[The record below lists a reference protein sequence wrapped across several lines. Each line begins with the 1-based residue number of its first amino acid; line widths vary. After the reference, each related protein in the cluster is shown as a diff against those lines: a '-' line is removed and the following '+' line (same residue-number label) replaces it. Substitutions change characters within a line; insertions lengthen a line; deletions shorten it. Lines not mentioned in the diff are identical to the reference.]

1 MTVCI
6 AASKGARR
14 GTLKSLRYVRWNPGK
29 ALKPRTSEDQ
39 WQPHPPPQ
47 QLPPP
52 EEPEGDLEEPPAIAE
67 LKTDSCMVAFLLE
80 HCGQEISCWRLM
92 TIFSNW
98 DLQSSQTYS

>member
-1 MTVCI
+1 MSEGLWRSRQDGRIGLSRKPCP
-6 AASKGARR
+6 GYGRR
-14 GTLKSLRYVRWNPGK
+14 AG
-29 ALKPRTSEDQ
+29 PRTSQDQ

-52 EEPEGDLEEPPAIAE
+52 EEPEGDLEEPPALAE
-67 LKTDSCMVAFLLE
+67 LKADSWMVAFLLE

-98 DLQSSQTYS
+98 ELQSSQTYS